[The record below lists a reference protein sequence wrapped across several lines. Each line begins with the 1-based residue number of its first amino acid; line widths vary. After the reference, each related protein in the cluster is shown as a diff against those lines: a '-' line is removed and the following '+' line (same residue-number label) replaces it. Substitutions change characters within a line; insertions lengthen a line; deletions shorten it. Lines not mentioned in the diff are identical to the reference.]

1 MLSPTLML
9 FFKASADTRR
19 RSQPGGHADVQS
31 VNTADTRPGGA
42 VLKRCVA
49 LFAAIL
55 TAAGC
60 ATTTSSLRL
69 PTRPASEAELRLL
82 GEAIRPLLEELGYPP
97 PRRPE
102 DCRVGIAILVSPT
115 INAGV
120 GRGSTK
126 PCYVFSL
133 GVTDG
138 AVRRLSVGMLR
149 AILAHELGHVQL
161 GHLDTKKQWA
171 GAPAVFQPVTRA
183 FDRAQEEEAD
193 RFAVD
198 LLRKIDARAP
208 GSCLALVH
216 LFALLAEQPRH
227 TAAWLSTH
235 PSPERRAET
244 ALAGCQRSVS
254 SSF

>member
-1 MLSPTLML
+1 M
-9 FFKASADTRR
+9 
-19 RSQPGGHADVQS
+19 RSIV
-31 VNTADTRPGGA
+31 VA
-42 VLKRCVA
+42 VVVVA
-49 LFAAIL
+49 I
-55 TAAGC
+55 AGC
-60 ATTTSSLRL
+60 ATTTSQRA
-69 PTRPASEAELRLL
+69 PARPASDAELRVLS
-82 GEAIRPLLEELGYPP
+82 EAIRPLLEELDYPS

-102 DCRVGIAILVSPT
+102 DCRVGLAILVSPT

-120 GRGSTK
+120 GQGSTN
-126 PCYVFSL
+126 PCYVFTL
-133 GVTDG
+133 GVTEG

-161 GHLDTKKQWA
+161 HHLDAKKQWT
-171 GAPAVFQPVTRA
+171 GAPAVFHPLTRV

-198 LLRKIDARAP
+198 LLRKVDARAP

-216 LFALLAEQPRH
+216 VFALLAEQPRR

-235 PSPERRAET
+235 PSPERRSET
-244 ALAGCQRSVS
+244 ALEGCQRRVS

>member
-1 MLSPTLML
+1 M
-9 FFKASADTRR
+9 
-19 RSQPGGHADVQS
+19 RSMIA
-31 VNTADTRPGGA
+31 A
-42 VLKRCVA
+42 VMVVV
-49 LFAAIL
+49 
-55 TAAGC
+55 TAGC
-60 ATTTSSLRL
+60 VTTASQRV
-69 PTRPASEAELRLL
+69 PARAPSDAELRVL
-82 GEAIRPLLEELGYPP
+82 GEAIRPLLEELDYPR

-102 DCRVGIAILVSPT
+102 DCRVGLAILVSPT

-126 PCYVFSL
+126 PCYVFTL
-133 GVTDG
+133 GVTEG

-161 GHLDTKKQWA
+161 HHLDAKKQWA
-171 GAPAVFQPVTRA
+171 GAPAVFHPLTRV
-183 FDRAQEEEAD
+183 FDRGQEEEAD
-193 RFAVD
+193 RFAVE

-216 LFALLAEQPRH
+216 LFALLAEQPRR

-235 PSPERRAET
+235 PSPERRSET
-244 ALAGCQRSVS
+244 ALEGCQRRVS